1 MTENAHHL
9 NYLPTRVLWI
19 HRVGKIA
26 MVLVMKLVA
35 DVKADMGGGRF
46 NANFPSRTQSV
57 LISGKVCK
65 P

>member
-1 MTENAHHL
+1 
-9 NYLPTRVLWI
+9 
-19 HRVGKIA
+19 
-26 MVLVMKLVA
+26 MKLVP